1 LLDTNAMLWAMGEL
15 PRLRP
20 ATSAALRDPD
30 NEVRVSS
37 ASVWEAAIKVAK
49 GKLALTFDLARGL
62 EETRLQ
68 PLPITHR
75 HALAASALPRHHDDP
90 FDRMLVAQAQLEGLT
105 LVTTDRALAAYDVAV
120 LPA

>member
-1 LLDTNAMLWAMGEL
+1 MIWVLGSS
-15 PRLRP
+15 PRLRL
-20 ATSAALRDPD
+20 TTHAALSDPD

-49 GKLALTFDLARGL
+49 GKLRLPFDLTQGL
-62 EETRLQ
+62 EKTKLE
-68 PLPITHR
+68 PLSITHR
-75 HALAASALPRHHDDP
+75 HALAAASLPRHHGDP

-105 LVTTDRALAAYDVAV
+105 LVTTDRALALYGVTV